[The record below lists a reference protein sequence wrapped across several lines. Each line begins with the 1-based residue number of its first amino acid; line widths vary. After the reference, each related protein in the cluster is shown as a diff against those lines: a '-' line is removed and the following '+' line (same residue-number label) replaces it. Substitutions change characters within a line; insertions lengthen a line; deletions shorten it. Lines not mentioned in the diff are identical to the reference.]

1 MDHGKQ
7 VPREVLAEHMGDP
20 MRVCCAIKHVAINF
34 T

>member
-7 VPREVLAEHMGDP
+7 VTREVLAERMGGP
-20 MRVCCAIKHVAINF
+20 MRVCCAIKHVAIDF